1 MKPFLAKWKCKYRLA
16 VDAVGFVDLVNPIT
30 DLKPI
35 GIKGSDEIKTTMDI
49 FTHGQFNHE
58 KKNSIFFKAHTLQT
72 GRQFRVLT

>member
-58 KKNSIFFKAHTLQT
+58 KKIQFFLRSTLYKP
-72 GRQFRVLT
+72 GGNFGC